1 MKSIMTI
8 KSIFICVV
16 LFFVLSC
23 ATKKDGAQPL
33 EENLTAQPEVVWYSG
48 YKMSDFLE
56 QGFEIK
62 SLKDIEFMMRYKWY
76 DKFLVDHPKKTGTS
90 ISLSS
95 CQEYLDLNAK
105 QLFTVK
111 ESENAPFM
119 AISAMCQAT
128 KAILEAVPA
137 KDSFLGVLAFDE
149 DLPNKFPARIAVVI
163 SESESAKLFNDK
175 TIKYW
180 SQINKISS
188 VEKITPYHAVYKHDG
203 GSQEIELVAKGDF
216 NGDAIE
222 DMLITSR
229 DSVEGGS
236 YSALRLMLI
245 TKPSSNSEYVF
256 IQQYN

>member
-1 MKSIMTI
+1 MKNITT
-8 KSIFICVV
+8 KSIFICVI
-16 LFFVLSC
+16 LFFALSC
-23 ATKKDGAQPL
+23 ATKKDGVQPL
-33 EENLTAQPEVVWYSG
+33 EKNSTAQSSVSWHSG
-48 YKMSDFLE
+48 YRMPDFLE
-56 QGFEIK
+56 QSFEIK
-62 SLKDIEFMMRYKWY
+62 SLKDIELIMRYKWY
-76 DKFLVDHPKKTGTS
+76 DEFLVRHPKKTGTS

-95 CQEYLDLNAK
+95 CQEYFDLNVK
-105 QLFTVK
+105 QVFTVK

-128 KAILEAVPA
+128 KAILEATPV
-137 KDSFLGVLAFDE
+137 KDSFLRTLEFDK
-149 DLPNKFPARIAVVI
+149 DLPNKFPAQIAMVV
-163 SESESAKLFNDK
+163 SETESVILLNSK